1 VRPYRSEGERRRRFD
16 RWLHDYN
23 HHRGHTA
30 LSGLSPVEVINN
42 LMGHYS

>member
-1 VRPYRSEGERRRRFD
+1 ARPYRSEAQRLRRFD

-30 LSGLSPVEVINN
+30 LGGRSPIEVVND
-42 LMGHYS
+42 LAGHHI